1 MSNLNLSPFSLKLL
15 WHVLPLQPLSPSILH
30 VSPFKYRNI
39 TIRSPQSILYSKLN
53 NSNSLL
59 QFPFNLHF
67 GVQHRLS
74 SIRFFKGSNW
84 LVHVDVCF
92 SETANNEVSYSE
104 VSFWYLKL
112 NIRKI
117 KTNFTANLFNRWT
130 AHAEVT
136 GLQKKLIH
144 CYISLWKYANQTGT
158 SNVLYCS
165 WNKCQ
170 NGVREV
176 LTTRRKSHIRGC
188 ISYCEGSQLN
198 SLPITCHMILP
209 KGLINKG
216 RLTSQA

>member
-15 WHVLPLQPLSPSILH
+15 WHVLPLQPLSLSILH

-59 QFPFNLHF
+59 QFSFNLHF

-74 SIRFFKGSNW
+74 SIRIFKGSNW
-84 LVHVDVCF
+84 LVHVDGCF

-130 AHAEVT
+130 AHAEVNWPSKEIDS
-136 GLQKKLIH
+136 LLHFSLKICQPDRNKQCLILFLEQVPAWSERSVNYEKK
-144 CYISLWKYANQTGT
+144 
-158 SNVLYCS
+158 
-165 WNKCQ
+165 
-170 NGVREV
+170 
-176 LTTRRKSHIRGC
+176 KSH
-188 ISYCEGSQLN
+188 
-198 SLPITCHMILP
+198 
-209 KGLINKG
+209 
-216 RLTSQA
+216 